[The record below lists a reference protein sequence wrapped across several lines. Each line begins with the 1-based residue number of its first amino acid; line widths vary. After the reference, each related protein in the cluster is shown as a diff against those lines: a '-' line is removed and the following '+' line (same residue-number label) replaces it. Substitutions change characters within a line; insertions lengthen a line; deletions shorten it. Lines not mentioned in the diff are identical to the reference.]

1 MLRPQYLIVRS
12 PVRFEIASAV
22 AVRLTRKHYRVILSH
37 DPFPP
42 VIRRRMAFHDALYD
56 DFAEVDGIKGV
67 LAETVLDIAA
77 VLASPGRV
85 AVTPLQLV
93 DLMVA
98 RKLDALIDAR
108 MQKYRVTPDL
118 RNIAELTVGLGPN
131 FLTGFNCD
139 VAIET
144 HPSGTGGVVE
154 NGMTMPPDGLARNL
168 GVAGKERFIY
178 SHRDGLWRTPVD
190 VGARVYK
197 GITLGNNAGFQ
208 VFAPIDGF
216 LRGIARDGI
225 IAPRGVKLI
234 EIDPRGRAAA
244 WTGSD
249 ERGRAIAEATA
260 RAIAV
265 RATAQRAF
273 ETPGVPESSSEAGY
287 VP

>member
-1 MLRPQYLIVRS
+1 
-12 PVRFEIASAV
+12 
-22 AVRLTRKHYRVILSH
+22 
-37 DPFPP
+37 
-42 VIRRRMAFHDALYD
+42 MAFHDTLYD
-56 DFAEVDGIKGV
+56 DFVDVDGIRGV

-85 AVTPLQLV
+85 AVTPLQLI

-108 MQKYRVTPDL
+108 MQKYRITPDL
-118 RNIAELTVGLGPN
+118 RKIAEITVGLGPD

-154 NGMTMPPDGLARNL
+154 NGMTMAPDDLARNL
-168 GVAGKERFIY
+168 GVAGKERFVY
-178 SHRDGLWRTPVD
+178 SQRDGLWRTPVD

-197 GITLGNNAGFQ
+197 GITLGHHAGVP

-216 LRGIARDGI
+216 LHGIARDGTM
-225 IAPRGVKLI
+225 APKGVKLI

-244 WTGSD
+244 WTGPD
-249 ERGRAIAEATA
+249 ERGLAIA
-260 RAIAV
+260 
-265 RATAQRAF
+265 
-273 ETPGVPESSSEAGY
+273 
-287 VP
+287 